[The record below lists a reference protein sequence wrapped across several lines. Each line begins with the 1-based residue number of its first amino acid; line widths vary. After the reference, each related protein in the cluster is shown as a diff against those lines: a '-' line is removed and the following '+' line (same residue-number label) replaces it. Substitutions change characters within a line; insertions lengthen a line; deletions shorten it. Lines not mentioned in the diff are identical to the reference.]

1 MAVQANNLGVDAE
14 ADAGGVNA
22 KCRRMQ
28 QCGMHLS
35 LVSKSTGHLLY
46 SYGFLNFA
54 WLCVMSLSDSNTTI

>member
-28 QCGMHLS
+28 TVWDAFIIGKQIYRSSS
-35 LVSKSTGHLLY
+35 LQLRFFKFCMVMCYVSLR
-46 SYGFLNFA
+46 F
-54 WLCVMSLSDSNTTI
+54 